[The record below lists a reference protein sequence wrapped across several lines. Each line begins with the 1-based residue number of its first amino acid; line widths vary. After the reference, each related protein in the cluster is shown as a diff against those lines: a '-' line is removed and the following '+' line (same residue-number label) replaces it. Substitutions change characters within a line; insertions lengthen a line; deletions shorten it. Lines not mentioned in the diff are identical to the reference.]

1 MNVKGFH
8 KNQNNFSFSPP
19 NYFGIS
25 EVVGAT
31 ILLVISVALSL
42 LIFGYFHSYI
52 SELGNALINTLNER
66 CEFEVMSVVA
76 NTSGSTITSLSIVLY
91 NYGGVACPI
100 SGVFLLNGSAIYP
113 IRVSSNCVASPIA
126 VLNPGQVEILNYT
139 GLDIPYHNYE
149 VRVVSC
155 DGFIAR
161 KSLG

>member
-1 MNVKGFH
+1 MSIKGFH
-8 KNQNNFSFSPP
+8 QNQSNFSFF

-25 EVVGAT
+25 EVVGTT

-42 LIFGYFHSYI
+42 LIFGYFHGYI
-52 SELGNALINTLNER
+52 GELGNALIDTLDER
-66 CEFEVMSVVA
+66 CEFEVVSAVT
-76 NTSGSTITSLSIVLY
+76 NTSGSAITSLSIVFY

-100 SGVFLLNGSAIYP
+100 SGVFLVNGSVIYP
-113 IRVSSNCVASPIA
+113 IKVSSNCVTSPIA

-139 GLDIPYHNYE
+139 GLDIPYYNYE

-155 DGFIAR
+155 DGFIAG

>member
-1 MNVKGFH
+1 MSIKGFH
-8 KNQNNFSFSPP
+8 QNRNNLSFP
-19 NYFGIS
+19 NIFGIS

-52 SELGNALINTLNER
+52 SELDNALINTLNKH
-66 CEFEVMSVVA
+66 CEFEVMSAVA

-91 NYGGVACPI
+91 NYGRVACPI

-113 IRVSSNCVASPIA
+113 IKVSSNCVTSPITI
-126 VLNPGQVEILNYT
+126 LNPGQVEILNYT
-139 GLDIPYHNYE
+139 GLNIPYYNYE

-155 DGFIAR
+155 DGFIAEGR
-161 KSLG
+161 LG

>member
-1 MNVKGFH
+1 MSIKGFH
-8 KNQNNFSFSPP
+8 KNRNNFSF
-19 NYFGIS
+19 YFGIS

-31 ILLVISVALSL
+31 ILLAISVALSL

-52 SELGNALINTLNER
+52 SELGNALVNTLNER

-76 NTSGSTITSLSIVLY
+76 NTSGSTITSLGIALY

-113 IRVSSNCVASPIA
+113 IEVSSNCVASPVA
-126 VLNPGQVEILNYT
+126 VLSPGRVVILNYT
-139 GLDIPYHNYE
+139 GLNVPYYSYE

-155 DGFIAR
+155 DGFIAEGR
-161 KSLG
+161 LG

>member
-1 MNVKGFH
+1 MSIKGFH
-8 KNQNNFSFSPP
+8 QNQNNFSFP

-42 LIFGYFHSYI
+42 LIFGYFHSYM
-52 SELGNALINTLNER
+52 SELGNALINTLNKH
-66 CEFEVMSVVA
+66 CEFEAMSVVA

-113 IRVSSNCVASPIA
+113 IKISSNCVTSPIA

-139 GLDIPYHNYE
+139 GLNIPYHNYE

>member
-1 MNVKGFH
+1 M
-8 KNQNNFSFSPP
+8 
-19 NYFGIS
+19 
-25 EVVGAT
+25 
-31 ILLVISVALSL
+31 
-42 LIFGYFHSYI
+42 
-52 SELGNALINTLNER
+52 SELGNALINTLNKR

-113 IRVSSNCVASPIA
+113 IKVSSNCVASPIT

-139 GLDIPYHNYE
+139 GLNIPYHNYE

-155 DGFIAR
+155 DGFIAEGR
-161 KSLG
+161 LG

>member
-1 MNVKGFH
+1 MSIKGFH
-8 KNQNNFSFSPP
+8 KNQNNFSFP

-52 SELGNALINTLNER
+52 GELSNALINTLNKH
-66 CEFEVMSVVA
+66 CEFEVMSAVA

-91 NYGGVACPI
+91 NYGGMTCPI

-113 IRVSSNCVASPIA
+113 IRVSSNCVASPIT

-155 DGFIAR
+155 DGFIAEGR
-161 KSLG
+161 LG

>member
-1 MNVKGFH
+1 MSIKGFH
-8 KNQNNFSFSPP
+8 QNQNNFSFL

-42 LIFGYFHSYI
+42 LIFGYFHGYI
-52 SELGNALINTLNER
+52 GELGNALIDTLDER
-66 CEFEVMSVVA
+66 CEFEVVSAVA
-76 NTSGSTITSLSIVLY
+76 NTSGSAITSLSIVFY

-100 SGVFLLNGSAIYP
+100 SGVFLVNGSVIYP
-113 IRVSSNCVASPIA
+113 IKISSNCVTSPIA

-139 GLDIPYHNYE
+139 GLNIPYHNYE

-155 DGFIAR
+155 DGFIAEGR
-161 KSLG
+161 LG

>member
-1 MNVKGFH
+1 MSIKGFH
-8 KNQNNFSFSPP
+8 KNQNNFSFP
-19 NYFGIS
+19 NIFGIS

-52 SELGNALINTLNER
+52 SELGNALIITLNKH
-66 CEFEVMSVVA
+66 CEFEAMSVVA

-113 IRVSSNCVASPIA
+113 IKVSSNCVASPIA
-126 VLNPGQVEILNYT
+126 VLNPGEVEILNYT
-139 GLDIPYHNYE
+139 GLNIPYHNYE